1 MRCSTMT
8 GAGHRPE
15 WFRIRHRIT
24 VRPKQLTLAGRPWE
38 EIAGAV
44 KFLLATVSHR
54 SFAGVVIHDLD
65 GFQALWE

>member
-1 MRCSTMT
+1 MT
-8 GAGHRPE
+8 GAGHRPA

-24 VRPKQLTLAGRPWE
+24 VRPERLTFAGRPWGE
-38 EIAGAV
+38 VTGAV

-65 GFQALWE
+65 GFHALWE